1 MATTLHD
8 DPFVSVD
15 ERGDVEIDLIGG
27 QADPFGLT
35 PTRPLSHDLLPKSPW
50 YQIYWPTVPWRLGL
64 YLLVGAASVVTLIT
78 LTTGLTSEPT
88 CVDCDTV
95 QRVGISRSLS
105 TDALA
110 IQFASCGTEAVHQVT
125 IQSANTGAV
134 YWQATASPPL
144 AIDTVVVGQPT
155 AALTETVPLDDGLP
169 TGELLAIVVAETE
182 HVLSFTT
189 GNVLANK
196 VYWDGLL
203 WSSDGFREAVRA
215 TGGCAAWIGPLGDS
229 TGSALQW
236 SILLGALGIAGLAAA
251 RLGNEE
257 PLEVP

>member
-8 DPFVSVD
+8 DPYVALD
-15 ERGDVEIDLIGG
+15 ERGDVEIDLTTA

-35 PTRPLSHDLLPKSPW
+35 STRPTTHDLLPKSPW
-50 YQIYWPTVPWRLGL
+50 YQIYWPTVPWRGGL
-64 YLLVGAASVVTLIT
+64 YLLVAAASVIT
-78 LTTGLTSEPT
+78 LLTLAAGLASEPT
-88 CVDCDTV
+88 CVDCDNV

-110 IQFASCGTEAVHQVT
+110 IQFATCGTEAIDRVT
-125 IQSANTGAV
+125 IQSAETGVV

-144 AIDTVVVGQPT
+144 ATQTIVVGQPT
-155 AALTETVPLDDGLP
+155 AAMTETVPLDGDLP
-169 TGELLAIVVAETE
+169 SGELLAVLRADTE

-189 GNVLANK
+189 ANVVANK

-215 TGGCAAWIGPLGDS
+215 TGGCAAWIGPLGNA

-236 SILLGALGIAGLAAA
+236 SILLGALGIAGIAAT

-257 PLEVP
+257 PLEVL

>member
-15 ERGDVEIDLIGG
+15 ERRDVEIDLTVG
-27 QADPFGLT
+27 QADPFGLA
-35 PTRPLSHDLLPKSPW
+35 PTRTTSHDLLPKSPW
-50 YQIYWPTVPWRLGL
+50 YQVYWPTVPWRLGL
-64 YLLVGAASVVTLIT
+64 YLLVAAASVLTLVTLA
-78 LTTGLTSEPT
+78 TGLASEPA
-88 CVDCDTV
+88 CVDCDRV

-110 IQFASCGTEAVHQVT
+110 IQFAACGTEAVHRVT
-125 IQSANTGAV
+125 IQSADTGVV

-144 AIDTVVVGQPT
+144 ATDTVVVGQPT
-155 AALTETVPLDDGLP
+155 AAMTETVPLDGDLP
-169 TGELLAIVVAETE
+169 AGELLAVVVADTE
-182 HVLSFTT
+182 HELSFTT

-215 TGGCAAWIGPLGDS
+215 TGGCAAWVGPLGDA

-257 PLEVP
+257 SLEML

>member
-8 DPFVSVD
+8 DPFVALD
-15 ERGDVEIDLIGG
+15 ERGEVEIDLTTG

-35 PTRPLSHDLLPKSPW
+35 STKTGSRDLLPKSPW
-50 YQIYWPTVPWRLGL
+50 YHVYWPTVPWRVGL
-64 YLLVGAASVVTLIT
+64 YLLVGAASVITLLT
-78 LTTGLTSEPT
+78 LTTGLASEPT
-88 CVDCDTV
+88 CANCDNV

-110 IQFASCGTEAVHQVT
+110 VQFASCGSEPIHRVT
-125 IQSANTGAV
+125 IQSAETGVV

-144 AIDTVVVGQPT
+144 ATETIVVGQPT
-155 AALTETVPLDDGLP
+155 AAMTETVPLAGDLP
-169 TGELLAIVVAETE
+169 TGELLAVVAADNE

-189 GNVLANK
+189 ANVVANK

-203 WSSDGFREAVRA
+203 WSSDGFHEALRA
-215 TGGCAAWIGPLGDS
+215 TGGCAAWIGPLGNA
-229 TGSALQW
+229 TGSTLQW
-236 SILLGALGIAGLAAA
+236 SILLGALGIAGIAAA

-257 PLEVP
+257 TIGVL

>member
-15 ERGDVEIDLIGG
+15 ERGDVEIDLSAG
-27 QADPFGLT
+27 QADPFGLAAPST
-35 PTRPLSHDLLPKSPW
+35 PSHDLLPKSPW

-64 YLLVGAASVVTLIT
+64 YLLVAAASVITLVTLA
-78 LTTGLTSEPT
+78 TGLASEPA
-88 CVDCDTV
+88 CVDCDNV

-110 IQFASCGTEAVHQVT
+110 IQFAACGTEPVHRVT
-125 IQSANTGAV
+125 IQSGDTGVV

-144 AIDTVVVGQPT
+144 AADTIVVGQPT
-155 AALTETVPLDDGLP
+155 AAMTETVPLDGDLP
-169 TGELLAIVVAETE
+169 AGELLAVVTADTE

-215 TGGCAAWIGPLGDS
+215 TGGCAAWVGPLGDG

-257 PLEVP
+257 PLEML